1 MAENVPK
8 RAEVKKPEVTPE
20 AEDKKTKVQML
31 SLLQEMVQRGATDLH
46 ISAGAP
52 PMFRIDGVLVPSSY
66 PPVTPEQA
74 QALAYSVM
82 RDEHKKKFEEEWE
95 CDFSFGIS
103 GLSRFR
109 ANVYKQRGTVSIAIR
124 TIPFRIRSFEE
135 LGIPPVIPELA
146 TRPKGLILVTGPT
159 GCGKSTT
166 LAALIDKINSE
177 RRCHIITIEDPIEYL
192 FANKKALI
200 SQRQVESDTK
210 SFKAALKYALRQ
222 DPDVVM
228 IGEMRDYETIAAA
241 LTIAE
246 TGHLTLATLHT
257 NSAVE
262 SVNRIIDVFP
272 PHQQQQVRAQ
282 LAFVLLGVVTQALL
296 PKIGGGRVL
305 ACEVLVATPAVRAL
319 IRDNKLHQIY
329 GVIQASQKFGMQTMN
344 QSIFKLYMERKITLE
359 TALSFSP
366 NPEELEQMI
375 KEKLP
380 SVR

>member
-1 MAENVPK
+1 MAENIPK
-8 RAEVKKPEVTPE
+8 RAEVKKSEVTPE
-20 AEDKKTKVQML
+20 TEDKKTRVQML
-31 SLLQEMVQRGATDLH
+31 SLLQEMVQRGSTDLH

-82 RDEHKKKFEEEWE
+82 RDEHKKKFEEDWE

-135 LGIPPVIPELA
+135 LGIPPVIAELA

-159 GCGKSTT
+159 GSGKSTT
-166 LAALIDKINSE
+166 LAAIIDKINAE

-210 SFKAALKYALRQ
+210 SFNTALKYALRQ

-296 PKIGGGRVL
+296 PKIGSGRVL
-305 ACEVLVATPAVRAL
+305 SCEVLVATPAVKAL

-375 KEKLP
+375 KEKLH
-380 SVR
+380 SAR

>member
-52 PMFRIDGVLVPSSY
+52 PMFRIDGVLIPSSY

-135 LGIPPVIPELA
+135 LGIPPVIPEL
-146 TRPKGLILVTGPT
+146 
-159 GCGKSTT
+159 
-166 LAALIDKINSE
+166 
-177 RRCHIITIEDPIEYL
+177 
-192 FANKKALI
+192 
-200 SQRQVESDTK
+200 
-210 SFKAALKYALRQ
+210 
-222 DPDVVM
+222 
-228 IGEMRDYETIAAA
+228 
-241 LTIAE
+241 
-246 TGHLTLATLHT
+246 
-257 NSAVE
+257 
-262 SVNRIIDVFP
+262 
-272 PHQQQQVRAQ
+272 
-282 LAFVLLGVVTQALL
+282 
-296 PKIGGGRVL
+296 
-305 ACEVLVATPAVRAL
+305 
-319 IRDNKLHQIY
+319 
-329 GVIQASQKFGMQTMN
+329 
-344 QSIFKLYMERKITLE
+344 
-359 TALSFSP
+359 
-366 NPEELEQMI
+366 
-375 KEKLP
+375 
-380 SVR
+380 